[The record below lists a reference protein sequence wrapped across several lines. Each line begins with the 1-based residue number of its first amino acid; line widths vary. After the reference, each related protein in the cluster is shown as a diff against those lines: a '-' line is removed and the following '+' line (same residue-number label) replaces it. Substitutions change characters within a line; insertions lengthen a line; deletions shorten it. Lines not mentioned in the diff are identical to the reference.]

1 LDPIFKYPSRNSH
14 SKSIIRNH
22 RILLSVVEMTAR
34 APRSVQY
41 RLQFKG
47 ITRISDGIDLIT
59 STERR
64 NLQKEVEDLN
74 KEKEG
79 KDAKAKNG
87 ITVEVSKL
95 RTKMQTLK
103 VTEELAVL
111 MFDKKDNAEGERV
124 INFYKQEQALGKQ
137 QYLDGDEFESDT
149 SIQLKKYATLDLKV
163 KISNLAPPQPS
174 GRKVKGKKQKVEDGT
189 TGNGT
194 PLSEKDKKRL
204 ARLKSELKVTHQK
217 YLVEL
222 KKIKVGLCEN
232 GLKRDSPEA
241 CQLFKSF
248 QEDANIL
255 ITVTQYERMR
265 TAKTVEANKK
275 SVQDTIGALYNAVN
289 DNPNACTIVPSEVNP
304 AELARISENCRS
316 AVEQANDVDDTD
328 EDVLAKIQRIAKQH
342 VMQSFQVVV
351 D

>member
-1 LDPIFKYPSRNSH
+1 
-14 SKSIIRNH
+14 
-22 RILLSVVEMTAR
+22 MTAR

-64 NLQKEVEDLN
+64 SLQKEVEDLN

-149 SIQLKKYATLDLKV
+149 
-163 KISNLAPPQPS
+163 
-174 GRKVKGKKQKVEDGT
+174 
-189 TGNGT
+189 
-194 PLSEKDKKRL
+194 
-204 ARLKSELKVTHQK
+204 
-217 YLVEL
+217 
-222 KKIKVGLCEN
+222 
-232 GLKRDSPEA
+232 
-241 CQLFKSF
+241 
-248 QEDANIL
+248 
-255 ITVTQYERMR
+255 
-265 TAKTVEANKK
+265 
-275 SVQDTIGALYNAVN
+275 
-289 DNPNACTIVPSEVNP
+289 
-304 AELARISENCRS
+304 
-316 AVEQANDVDDTD
+316 
-328 EDVLAKIQRIAKQH
+328 
-342 VMQSFQVVV
+342 
-351 D
+351 